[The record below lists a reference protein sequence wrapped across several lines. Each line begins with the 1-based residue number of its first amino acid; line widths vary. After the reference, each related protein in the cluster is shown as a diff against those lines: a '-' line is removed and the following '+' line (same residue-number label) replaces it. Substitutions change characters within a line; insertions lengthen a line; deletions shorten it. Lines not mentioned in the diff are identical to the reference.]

1 MSDIRA
7 AFFDIDGTLLPF
19 GATALPVGTRKA
31 LDQLRENGIRIFLAT
46 GRPPVHLPHLH
57 AFDDITF
64 DGYVTMNGQ
73 YCFDAQGVIYSE
85 PLPQKALEMLV
96 PYLAQ
101 SDLAISFVERDYA
114 YLNRNNALSDGFRRQ
129 MEMPID
135 DPVRSLTEP
144 TYQLSAFLPQDTEAE
159 FMAHCPG
166 CKSVRWSPDFAD
178 ILPADGGK
186 TCGVG
191 KVLEHYGW
199 TAEQAIAFGD
209 GDNDTDMLRYVGIGV
224 AMGNAGE
231 PVKAAADYVTA
242 KDVEDGITKALRHF
256 GLI

>member
-1 MSDIRA
+1 MPEIRA

-19 GATALPVGTRKA
+19 QATEIPLGTRRA

-57 AFDDITF
+57 AFDHIHF

-73 YCFDAQGVIYSE
+73 YCYDDEGVVYAK
-85 PLPQKALEMLV
+85 PLPRQALELLV
-96 PYLAQ
+96 PYLAGN
-101 SDLAISFVERDYA
+101 DLAVSFVERDYG
-114 YLNRNNALSDGFRRQ
+114 YLNRNNQLSDAFRRQ

-135 DPVRSLTEP
+135 DPIRSLTHP
-144 TYQLSAFLPQDTEAE
+144 TYQLSAFLPEAE
-159 FMAHCPG
+159 EERFMEHCPG
-166 CKSVRWSPDFAD
+166 CKAVRWSPDFAD

-186 TCGVG
+186 PCGME
-191 KVLEHYGW
+191 KMLAHYGW

-209 GDNDTDMLRYVGIGV
+209 GDNDAEMLRYAGIGV
-224 AMGNAGE
+224 AMGNGKESA
-231 PVKAAADYVTA
+231 KSAADYVTA
-242 KDVEDGITKALRHF
+242 RDVEDGIAKALRHF